1 MYDTYH
7 LDTEARRLI
16 DVGALGI
23 GIDDYERLSARKSD
37 NTKVLLAARANTL
50 GGPRLEN
57 AAERYVT
64 LLALVE

>member
-1 MYDTYH
+1 MYHTYH

-16 DVGALGI
+16 NDGVLSI

-37 NTKVLLAARANTL
+37 NTKMLLATRANTL
-50 GGPRLEN
+50 GGPRLDN